1 MKRKNRKTL
10 MKLES
15 HIRKMVLAFVAAA
28 LILTMGS
35 GAAFAAKND
44 KVKEPDVLDFVTT
57 ETVIT
62 AGDFDFDLVFE
73 KMSDSFVFHE
83 AEHKGTNMILDY
95 TTDVYEDGVTY
106 NKWCRVYLPYGY
118 NPEDTEKKY
127 NVIYFQH
134 GNNGSPN
141 EFFDKVDKK
150 TFGYGVINIFDNLM
164 DPVYGVM
171 EPCIIVCPTYYLYAS
186 KETPNLRPD
195 ADQSAGDGNYPGI
208 PANYYRE
215 VVEDLIPAVE
225 GQLNTWLEDP
235 SEEGIIATREHRL
248 WSGYSRGSV
257 CTWNLFCKDFSFF
270 KYWMPMSAQCVPYS
284 MGDERNTDEAAYEAI
299 KTAIEQNPEYDFFL
313 FTTCGGEADAGMV
326 GQIQY
331 FLKQEN
337 GVFSYGLDPEINNF
351 YFTRSAFT
359 HRDEWMPYTLFNARG
374 ILFDGTVIR
383 DNSNTAN

>member
-1 MKRKNRKTL
+1 MNKAVLVGRLTRDPDLRTTDSGVSSCRFSVAVNRQFKNKSTGEYEADFISCVAWRNTAEFITRYFSKGQMIVVEGTLRTGSYTDKT
-10 MKLES
+10 
-15 HIRKMVLAFVAAA
+15 H
-28 LILTMGS
+28 
-35 GAAFAAKND
+35 
-44 KVKEPDVLDFVTT
+44 PDVT
-57 ETVIT
+57 
-62 AGDFDFDLVFE
+62 
-73 KMSDSFVFHE
+73 H
-83 AEHKGTNMILDY
+83 Y

-106 NKWCRVYLPYGY
+106 DKWCRVYLPYGY

-257 CTWNLFCKDFSFF
+257 CTWNLFCKDFPFF

-299 KTAIEQNPEYDFFL
+299 KTAVEQNPEYDFFL
-313 FTTCGGEADAGMV
+313 FTTCGGEADGGMV